1 MERGEMTES
10 KLLQLI
16 KKENEHRRL
25 AQVHENKAEYHWN
38 KSNSLF
44 LEILAA
50 VENEKELDSYELAN
64 S

>member
-1 MERGEMTES
+1 MTES

-25 AQVHENKAEYHWN
+25 AQAHENKAEYHWN
-38 KSNSLF
+38 KSNDLL
-44 LEILAA
+44 LEIMA
-50 VENEKELDSYELAN
+50 VENEKEIKPCEDSN

>member
-1 MERGEMTES
+1 MTES

-25 AQVHENKAEYHWN
+25 AQAHENKAEYHWN
-38 KSNSLF
+38 KSNELL
-44 LEILAA
+44 LEIMIEA
-50 VENEKELDSYELAN
+50 ENEKELDSLELDN